1 MSDYLVQGWLL
12 NPLLWVAVAGLVL
25 LLDLFVVSGVSLAI
39 GVAGVAAG
47 AAMFAFAP
55 LFEDPQAREVGRLML
70 AVALAWSLFSLLSV
84 VLFRFWL
91 RRGGD
96 AKDPN
101 DYARG
106 TGVEAGD
113 VKTAEVETPGYEDV
127 LKGYRRRLE

>member
-47 AAMFAFAP
+47 TAMFAFAP

-96 AKDPN
+96 AKDPK

-106 TGVEAGD
+106 TR
-113 VKTAEVETPGYEDV
+113 VETGE
-127 LKGYRRRLE
+127 